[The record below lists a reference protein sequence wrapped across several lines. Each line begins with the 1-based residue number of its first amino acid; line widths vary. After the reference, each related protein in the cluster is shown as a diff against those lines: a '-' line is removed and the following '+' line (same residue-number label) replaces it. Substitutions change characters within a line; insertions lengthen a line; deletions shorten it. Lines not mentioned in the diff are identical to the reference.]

1 MPAGRYGVFAGRVLD
16 TRREGG
22 RDTPHYQVHLVDDS
36 GVHARLA
43 VNVQSQQSP
52 SELLYLVQDD
62 FRHPIT
68 SRLPAAG
75 SGWASLLPGAE
86 GAHLDY
92 VRGNL
97 FDPAAMRLLPADAD
111 GEDND
116 LADLFDH
123 YLRRAAGDATIA
135 VYALG
140 ASWGPEPSA
149 DKIFGFTPGRGVHD
163 IHMNQGN
170 SAAFA
175 RDDGV
180 WQDGGLLLH
189 LTGENRW
196 VAIFLAFQSQ
206 SWHTDDVTGHAIPDA
221 PPRPTPG
228 SEPVRIIAAL
238 VNPSGP
244 APEAE
249 TVTMLNASPTP
260 VDLSGWSIVDRAGGH
275 APLPAGQLAPGAVL
289 VLTPGA
295 AVALGNR
302 GGTITLLDAAG
313 LKVHGVA
320 YTADQA
326 RQEGWTLTF

>member
-1 MPAGRYGVFAGRVLD
+1 MTLPTPVDPMPESAVPAPALPAGRYGVFAGRVLD

-92 VRGNL
+92 VRGN
-97 FDPAAMRLLPADAD
+97 
-111 GEDND
+111 
-116 LADLFDH
+116 LFDH